1 MTQIS
6 VDALTLVKLDKR
18 FYDCLKYHGSV
29 VDMKSCITPVCVY
42 HLTSFLT
49 QTCKTDNMTSDERFH
64 KNTNILNSVR
74 WSHAITYIKYT
85 HGPMHTQTV
94 SSLFQSAVFTGSSVK
109 EKCKLIL
116 FHSPQSAVC
125 VPSLPAVQV
134 CAWVCIHT
142 TNAHKPKHQHQ
153 NRFTTTTYCIF
164 LWWLKLQIST
174 VVVHGLT
181 AMLI

>member
-29 VDMKSCITPVCVY
+29 VNMKSSITPVCVY
-42 HLTSFLT
+42 HLTTFLT

-125 VPSLPAVQV
+125 VCHHCQQCRSVHECALTQQTHTNLSTSIKIDLLPQLIAFFYDDWNCKYLRLLFVVSLR
-134 CAWVCIHT
+134 C
-142 TNAHKPKHQHQ
+142 
-153 NRFTTTTYCIF
+153 
-164 LWWLKLQIST
+164 
-174 VVVHGLT
+174 
-181 AMLI
+181 

>member
-1 MTQIS
+1 
-6 VDALTLVKLDKR
+6 
-18 FYDCLKYHGSV
+18 
-29 VDMKSCITPVCVY
+29 MKSSITPVCVY

-134 CAWVCIHT
+134 CAWVCTHT
-142 TNAHKPKHQHQ
+142 TNAQKPKHQHQ

-164 LWWLKLQIST
+164 FMMT
-174 VVVHGLT
+174 ET
-181 AMLI
+181 ADIYGCCSWSHCDANLEQDCSSVFNMLYVWVQAVTIICAMTN